1 MTGDAARLPP
11 ARVRTRRP
19 RDGVGSPVTALNL
32 DSRALLGPAP
42 VTALEDRAL
51 YEMRLASLLDD
62 LAPADAIERM
72 WVKDIADLDWE
83 VDRLKRAKVVA
94 IAMAEEGVLAKL
106 FKSMPVADGGRA
118 MELTGGDRAE
128 AADYLTA
135 RARAQDG
142 ADELTQ
148 CALDY
153 SGQRIRLALAKF
165 GLSEA
170 HTGGAALLD
179 VLDTV
184 ERLDRLIQI
193 AGRRRDAVIRDL
205 DRRRGDRAVL
215 VTSPSR
221 RAGPGV

>member
-19 RDGVGSPVTALNL
+19 RDGDGSPVMAPNL
-32 DSRALLGPAP
+32 HSRALLGPAP

-51 YEMRLASLLDD
+51 YEMRLASLLDN

-94 IAMAEEGVLAKL
+94 IAMAEERALAKL

-148 CALDY
+148 SALDY

-170 HTGGAALLD
+170 QTGDVALLQ